1 MQRRNLWA
9 LIIVLIMLM
18 VLINYTGEGRER
30 LTILEDAAYYVFVP
44 VQEIFASAGK
54 NVQSFFEAFIHQQEI
69 KAENERLREKIAQY
83 REKSSLK
90 TEIEQENE
98 RLREMLDFQE
108 RTEKE
113 LLPAEVISRDP
124 NKWFTTITL
133 NRGKRDG
140 VEKEMPVVVPQG
152 LTGMVSSVSW
162 STCQVILLTDPR
174 LSVSAM
180 VQRSRDPGT
189 MGVIEGYLEETSRLE
204 FINIPPDA
212 DIQEGDL
219 IITSGL
225 GGVFPQNI
233 SIGIVEEIKL
243 DETGLVQNALVKPEV
258 NFHRLEEVFIV
269 VSG

>member
-1 MQRRNLWA
+1 
-9 LIIVLIMLM
+9 M
-18 VLINYTGEGRER
+18 VLISYTGEGRER
-30 LTILEDAAYYVFVP
+30 LTYFEDAVYYVLVP
-44 VQEIFASAGK
+44 VQEFFASAGQ
-54 NVQSFFEAFIHQQEI
+54 NVQSVFDAFIRQQEI
-69 KAENERLREKIAQY
+69 KAENEQLREKIAQY
-83 REKSSLK
+83 REKASIK

-113 LLPAEVISRDP
+113 LLPAAVISRDP
-124 NKWFTTITL
+124 NNWFTTITL

-162 STCQVILLTDPR
+162 NTCQVILLTDPR
-174 LSVSAM
+174 LYVSAM

-189 MGVIEGYLEETSRLE
+189 MGVIEGYLEETSMLE
-204 FINIPPDA
+204 FINIPPNA
-212 DIQEGDL
+212 DIKEDDL

-233 SIGIVEEIKL
+233 SIGVVKEVKL
-243 DETGLVQNALVKPEV
+243 DQTGLVQNALVKPEV
-258 NFHRLEEVFIV
+258 NFHRLEEVFILV
-269 VSG
+269 CGQ